1 MDYPGLY
8 LMTELELHLLND
20 YQRDFPLVSMPF
32 AKIAAQLQV
41 SEREVLDGLQRL
53 RKGGSVSRVGAVF
66 RPNTIGV
73 STLVALAAPP
83 EKLAHI
89 ARQISAHPE
98 VNHNYEREHR
108 YNLWFV
114 VTASDSGHLSET
126 LQRIQEETGYPL
138 LVLPMLEGYH
148 IDLGFD
154 LVHKV
159 HGVPDRVRTEQVD
172 PSDSTHRIKHPAETE
187 LVAAIQNGI
196 PLASRPYAEIGASA
210 GISEQEVMTCLA
222 QLIEQGVIRRLG
234 VVVRHHEL
242 GYRANAMV
250 VWDVPDDR
258 AGEIGHCLGQLD
270 CVTLCYRRP
279 RRLPEWRYNLF
290 TMIHGHDRDEVA
302 GLVAQVRQSCSV
314 KDIPHEVLFSCRRF
328 KQCGA
333 RYAEAAVV

>member
-1 MDYPGLY
+1 MQDF
-8 LMTELELHLLND
+8 MTELELHLLND

-32 AKIAAQLQV
+32 EKIAAQLHV
-41 SEREVLDGLQRL
+41 SEREVMDGLQRL
-53 RKGGSVSRVGAVF
+53 RKGGAVSRVGAVF

-83 EKLAHI
+83 EKLTEI
-89 ARQISAHPE
+89 ARQVSAHPE

-159 HGVPDRVRTEQVD
+159 HGVPDRVRAEHAGD
-172 PSDSTHRIKHPAETE
+172 ISAPPLNAPRARHPAETE

-196 PLASRPYAEIGASA
+196 PLVSRPYAEIGASA
-210 GISEQEVMTCLA
+210 GISEQEVITCLA

-250 VWDVPDDR
+250 VWDVPDEQV
-258 AGEIGHCLGQLD
+258 GEIGQRLGQLD

-279 RRLPEWRYNLF
+279 RRLPGWRYNLF

-302 GLVAQVRQSCSV
+302 GLVAQMRQACNLSGIS
-314 KDIPHEVLFSCRRF
+314 HEVLFSLRRF